1 MSTIPIL
8 KLGAKGKH
16 VRTLQTHHN
25 ELAPWRGFPKLVV
38 DGELGPVTW
47 AAWRDLALA
56 LGALRFTGSKTAAE
70 RRWIVVVD
78 PDRRTKW
85 ERARATS
92 WRKARAESA
101 AKAATLRER
110 AYKEAARLVGV
121 MEKGGNNRGPEVEK
135 IIRGGG
141 GQVGDPWCG
150 WFLAYVY
157 ARAGSTSVVWQWGS
171 VRLWL
176 PLTGIRRTSTPRRG
190 DPVRFSF
197 DHIGMFVRDLGTGY
211 IETIEGNTGATGA
224 RSDSTT
230 GGDGVYRKSR
240 SKTLVRDYLE
250 VTR

>member
-1 MSTIPIL
+1 MSAIPIL
-8 KLGAKGKH
+8 KLGDSGTL
-16 VRTLQTHHN
+16 VRKLQTSHN
-25 ELAPWRGFPKLVV
+25 KRAPSRGFPKLVV

-56 LGALRFTGSKTAAE
+56 LGVLRFTGSKTAAE
-70 RRWIVVVD
+70 RRWVVVVA
-78 PDRRTKW
+78 PAARTKW
-85 ERARATS
+85 ELLRAAK
-92 WRKARAESA
+92 WRKRRAEKD

-110 AYKEAARLVGV
+110 AYQEASRLVGI

-135 IIRGGG
+135 IIREGGG
-141 GQVGDPWCG
+141 LPGQAWCG
-150 WFLAYVY
+150 WFLAAVY
-157 ARAGSTSVVWQWGS
+157 RRAGSVAVTWQWGA

-176 PLTGIRRTSTPRRG
+176 PLPGIRRTSTPRRG
-190 DPVRFSF
+190 DPVRFNF

-211 IETIEGNTGATGA
+211 IETIEGNTGASGA